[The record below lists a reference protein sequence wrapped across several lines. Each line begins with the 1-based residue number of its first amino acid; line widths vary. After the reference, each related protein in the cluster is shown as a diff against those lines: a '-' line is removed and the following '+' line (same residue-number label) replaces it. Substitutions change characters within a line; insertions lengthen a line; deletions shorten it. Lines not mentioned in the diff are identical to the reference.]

1 MKASVM
7 DGRQTDLHYT
17 LLVVDDSA
25 GDRFFLRRSLGD
37 DSRLCI
43 IHELGDGEEAVAY
56 LSGEGRFADR
66 AAFPL
71 PDLMLLD
78 LKMPKKSGHE
88 VLAWMRERELSQ
100 PIVVVLT
107 NSICPEDLTLSLE
120 LGAAA
125 FHVKTVER
133 EAEPALIR
141 ALERLLDQ
149 RVGILRAG

>member
-107 NSICPEDLTLSLE
+107 NCTKVEVPKALTESAVAARRVALMSVITTNWIPMS
-120 LGAAA
+120 AAA
-125 FHVKTVER
+125 
-133 EAEPALIR
+133 AEPRIR
-141 ALERLLDQ
+141 
-149 RVGILRAG
+149 